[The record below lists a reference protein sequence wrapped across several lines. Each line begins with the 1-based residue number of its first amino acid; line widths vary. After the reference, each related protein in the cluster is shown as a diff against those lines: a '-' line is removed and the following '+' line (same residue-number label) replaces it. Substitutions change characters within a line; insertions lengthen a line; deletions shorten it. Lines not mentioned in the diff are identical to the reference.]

1 MPWLY
6 LFACGWMLFQVWGPV
21 DSSIQACGEGF
32 GVVGGGCVYSGSMAR
47 RSLLSRGGVGRGDR
61 LAPERLSLKVRV
73 DRVTLAK
80 LREVARMDGLAV
92 STVVRRAI
100 NAYLRPFKAVVVTD
114 VSTERDRT
122 TLRVYPVGRSFRL
135 SLQRQKMRNRR
146 YLGALKGEDSMGT
159 NWAREVQRSVSRA
172 VRVAPSEDWGVGE
185 LRLGAHALFL
195 DVQGLEE

>member
-1 MPWLY
+1 M
-6 LFACGWMLFQVWGPV
+6 
-21 DSSIQACGEGF
+21 
-32 GVVGGGCVYSGSMAR
+32 
-47 RSLLSRGGVGRGDR
+47 
-61 LAPERLSLKVRV
+61 APERLSLKVRV

>member
-1 MPWLY
+1 
-6 LFACGWMLFQVWGPV
+6 
-21 DSSIQACGEGF
+21 
-32 GVVGGGCVYSGSMAR
+32 MAR

-61 LAPERLSLKVRV
+61 FALERLALRVRV

-100 NAYLRPFKAVVVTD
+100 TAYLRPFEATVVRD
-114 VSTERDRT
+114 VSVERDRV

-135 SLQRQKMRNRR
+135 SLQRQKFRNRR
-146 YLGALKGEDSMGT
+146 YLGALKGGDSMGT
-159 NWAREVQRSVSRA
+159 GRAREVQRAVSRA
-172 VRVAPSEDWGVGE
+172 TRVAPSESWGVGE